1 MKIELGDLRRLVREA
16 TKAAKKMPWEKD
28 ADKRARQKLEDAAE
42 DFFRVLRL
50 KPSAEARM
58 PIAAALRNK
67 AIPRP
72 DPKLFSWYALEV
84 RGVLNPDPP
93 SEDPPSEDWTPP
105 PITPKELAA
114 TMAFAAEAAAAEHEF
129 TTDFAAYKAAAAY
142 LELAAKAALA
152 AGKKG
157 GGPPGEKPSDPF
169 GRYAFAGSN
178 LRVGGREVPYE
189 PDTPRES
196 DVYDALEAH
205 FSQNVTLPKKTVDL
219 LAKLLAAGKYSD
231 VLREP
236 KAKVVY
242 RGVNAGPRWIR
253 EMLGL
258 RASDPV
264 PIKGTE
270 EIDYEYESSN
280 GKAMSWTTSKGTAKD
295 FQEVSSEEVSD
306 SDKPM
311 YSVVLTATVADNPG
325 TFLSGPGGL
334 YNLKAGAEYSS
345 ENEVLALGA
354 VRVTSITWF
363 GNAAAAAAL
372 KPAAKGKPKK
382 GR

>member
-16 TKAAKKMPWEKD
+16 TKAAEKMPWEKD
-28 ADKRARQKLEDAAE
+28 ADKRARQKLEAAAE

-58 PIAAALRNK
+58 PVAAALRNK

-72 DPKLFSWYALEV
+72 DPKLFSWYSLEA
-84 RGVLNPDPP
+84 RGVLSP
-93 SEDPPSEDWTPP
+93 DPPSEDWTPP
-105 PITPKELAA
+105 PITPKELANE
-114 TMAFAAEAAAAEHEF
+114 MARAAEAAADEHEF
-129 TTDFAAYKAAAAY
+129 TTNFAAYKAAAAY
-142 LELAAKAALA
+142 LELAAKAAIA

-178 LRVGGREVPYE
+178 LRVGGRAVPYE

-196 DVYDALEAH
+196 DAYDALEAH

-231 VLREP
+231 ILREP

-264 PIKGTE
+264 PLKGTE
-270 EIDYEYESSN
+270 EIDYEYESSD

-311 YSVVLTATVADNPG
+311 YSVVLTAAVADNPG

-345 ENEVLALGA
+345 EDEVLALGA
-354 VRVTSITWF
+354 VRVTGITWF

-372 KPAAKGKPKK
+372 KAAAKGKAAPKK
-382 GR
+382 RR

>member
-1 MKIELGDLRRLVREA
+1 MKIELGELRRLVREA
-16 TKAAKKMPWEKD
+16 TKASEKMPWEKA
-28 ADKRARQKLEDAAE
+28 ADKKARQKLDDAAA

-50 KPSAEARM
+50 KPSVEARM
-58 PIAAALRNK
+58 PVAIALRNK

-72 DPKLFSWYALEV
+72 DPKLFSWYALEA
-84 RGVLNPDPP
+84 RGFLNPDPR
-93 SEDPPSEDWTPP
+93 SEDWTPP
-105 PITPKELAA
+105 PMTPERLADA
-114 TMAFAAEAAAAEHEF
+114 MAFAAEAASDEHEF

-152 AGKKG
+152 LGKTA
-157 GGPPGEKPSDPF
+157 GPPGEKPSDPF

-178 LRVGGREVPYE
+178 LRVGGRAVPYE

-205 FSQNVTLPKKTVDL
+205 FSQNVTLPKRTVDL

-264 PIKGTE
+264 PLKGTE

-345 ENEVLALGA
+345 ENEVLALGS
-354 VRVTSITWF
+354 VRVTGITWF

-372 KPAAKGKPKK
+372 KTAAKGKAAPKK
-382 GR
+382 K